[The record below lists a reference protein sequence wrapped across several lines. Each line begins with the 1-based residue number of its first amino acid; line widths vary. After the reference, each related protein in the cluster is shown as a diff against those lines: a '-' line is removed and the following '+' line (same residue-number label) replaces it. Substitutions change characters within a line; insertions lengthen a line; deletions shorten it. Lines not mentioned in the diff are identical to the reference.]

1 LHGGFE
7 GGASAWRGES
17 ALAHGGDVPLGASET
32 LSQLRFIE
40 EFRVVHWLNGLDE
53 YKQLAYM
60 ASDFVKNCDKI

>member
-40 EFRVVHWLNGLDE
+40 EFRVVHWLNGLDL
-53 YKQLAYM
+53 YKEFPY
-60 ASDFVKNCDKI
+60 SSIDFMKNRDKI